1 MTAQGCPATPARHRS
16 ESIPVCASMNLGA
29 PELLIVVVL
38 LGFVVLPLWGII
50 DAAMRAPR
58 GDTVGR

>member
-1 MTAQGCPATPARHRS
+1 
-16 ESIPVCASMNLGA
+16 VCASMNLGA